1 MVFLLFT
8 SSSKRSRSA
17 ISFLIKSRAVWL
29 SCSSFPSQTS
39 TFSAFSYISDII
51 ATCTFLSCLSAWSM
65 QMASIHRKRCFSGS
79 LRRLSALSR
88 FGFISIVASSAES
101 SLRIWIVAV
110 SGFVPQH
117 HDSASYFSF
126 FRCLMWHFISSSS
139 LPGRITRI
147 RKVLPS
153 RGLCLYATM
162 LSSFAT
168 KLN

>member
-1 MVFLLFT
+1 MGGCE
-8 SSSKRSRSA
+8 RSEKQRVYA
-17 ISFLIKSRAVWL
+17 GCCAGAADFEK
-29 SCSSFPSQTS
+29 
-39 TFSAFSYISDII
+39 
-51 ATCTFLSCLSAWSM
+51 
-65 QMASIHRKRCFSGS
+65 
-79 LRRLSALSR
+79 ALKDYKDN
-88 FGFISIVASSAES
+88 E
-101 SLRIWIVAV
+101 
-110 SGFVPQH
+110 
-117 HDSASYFSF
+117 SYFSF